1 MKKNLYYILYI
12 GVLMMFLAGCQDEG
26 IFTAEEDEQ
35 VSLTYRI
42 KLDDEMYSRA
52 IGDGSQIDELVVGV
66 FETINNQK
74 KQVMRKVIPVS
85 GLSAIVT
92 LELFKTRTYDL
103 VFWAQKANNGVYNT
117 DDLSQIK
124 INYDS
129 FSKTQAEGFG
139 LDAFYEVRTGVK
151 VSEPG
156 SPSVTLTRPFA
167 QLGFGVYGS
176 DVEKEKISSVKIT
189 VNSTL
194 YTGFKPLETG
204 EKVVEGDAQSYTFT
218 FTDFG
223 DKSQT
228 FSIHGKD
235 YTYLTANYF
244 LVPTTSTETKIG
256 GSVRFLDVNGSP
268 ISTFDFT
275 DAPLLLNT
283 RVNIG
288 KGLTEV
294 WDGVEIEALPE
305 PENGIIHIENTK
317 QLAYLIQNGL
327 EGDSEESKKVLLTK
341 DLNMNYL
348 PVNRSDEYVLENIEF
363 DGGGHTL
370 YNLGSSLFNVASN
383 ISVTNLN
390 VVGTED
396 ENVTHVG
403 TLVNTLVGSGR
414 FTGVTI
420 SDSRITAENGA
431 AGGLVGYIVR
441 SDEDNPDESLE
452 VIFDDCHV
460 QHTTTDGS
468 ITEGYFVGLFSGYDE
483 GEVLIFKDNC
493 SLTTSAN
500 RAAEDVSS
508 YYVNA
513 NKATWLK
520 DTDFSPYDGWLGKE
534 KYYRGIVRFGYV
546 DENNKGIQ
554 FIPKWD
560 GTTKVEPLK
569 DGNTILIYSA
579 FDLATLQGAT
589 PTAVTF
595 KKNVDLGSHK
605 FKPIYSVQTLEG
617 ENNTVYN
624 LTVLMEKHD
633 GMGAAFIQSAPT
645 GKVNVSHKNLIL
657 IGADVKNYHD
667 TSLYPAFGVTN
678 DGGAGN
684 AYGGIFISKA
694 NSCESYTIDNIH
706 VKDSKLYAVCKM
718 GGIIGQSVGTKL
730 YMSNCSVDNCIIQ
743 NYQPNVPNYYVLG
756 DDSQPWMVKSSLY
769 INLLQ
774 WWYTNGE
781 AGGLIGFLQNSDSD
795 IDNCSVTNTQINCS
809 GQDNKTV
816 VANVYSEKQFD
827 KNNLWKANKSI
838 TAKGETTIAGRHVNQ
853 FIGDV
858 VSYSSTEGGTNYT
871 VDITNY
877 TVSGNS
883 YNGTLAESTDKYN
896 HQYDKSGDKYGT
908 NANLYCEVVGCA
920 YYIGLDI
927 IVIGQ
932 NLGHLKYYAGNVAFS
947 SKDGQTNGSFTEA
960 SGEGDNIN
968 IAWTGGNFKIT
979 GALLWVKSEYPT
991 EPARKDPIY

>member
-1 MKKNLYYILYI
+1 MKKNLYYIIYI
-12 GVLMMFLAGCQDEG
+12 GILMMFLAGCQDEG
-26 IFTAEEDEQ
+26 LFTSA
-35 VSLTYRI
+35 
-42 KLDDEMYSRA
+42 DDEPVNVSYRVKVEDGLQSRA
-52 IGDGSQIDELVVGV
+52 IGDATQVNNLSVLVFDEIGNLVLSQRDLVWSEVQSNGLSLPLFKGTYQVLFWLQYADENMKKPYTITNDGQVTVSYDGWTKNISDVEKWDAFYLVDTL
-66 FETINNQK
+66 TINN
-74 KQVMRKVIPVS
+74 
-85 GLSAIVT
+85 
-92 LELFKTRTYDL
+92 
-103 VFWAQKANNGVYNT
+103 
-117 DDLSQIK
+117 
-124 INYDS
+124 
-129 FSKTQAEGFG
+129 
-139 LDAFYEVRTGVK
+139 
-151 VSEPG
+151 
-156 SPSVTLTRPFA
+156 SVQNKSITLTRPVG
-167 QLGFGVYGS
+167 QLNWATQDSFEAS
-176 DVEKEKISSVKIT
+176 DHQVKVTLSNVATAFQPLTGT
-189 VNSTL
+189 VSGHIEFSFTFNDFTNETL
-194 YTGFKPLETG
+194 TTG
-204 EKVVEGDAQSYTFT
+204 EKT
-218 FTDFG
+218 
-223 DKSQT
+223 
-228 FSIHGKD
+228 
-235 YTYLTANYF
+235 YTYLTCNYLF
-244 LVPTTSTETKIG
+244 PATLTATFDLQKNDGTSVKKVENLDDIKIEKNKRTNVLGSIVQEPEAPAGWDGETLTQPELVEGHYIIDESSDLAWLTFATNVETLTGNIFEVTKDIDMNCTEETGYTISSLQLKEGSTFIG
-256 GSVRFLDVNGSP
+256 GGYTIKYFANSFFGN
-268 ISTFDFT
+268 
-275 DAPLLLNT
+275 A
-283 RVNIG
+283 
-288 KGLTEV
+288 
-294 WDGVEIEALPE
+294 
-305 PENGIIHIENTK
+305 
-317 QLAYLIQNGL
+317 
-327 EGDSEESKKVLLTK
+327 
-341 DLNMNYL
+341 
-348 PVNRSDEYVLENIEF
+348 
-363 DGGGHTL
+363 
-370 YNLGSSLFNVASN
+370 
-383 ISVTNLN
+383 TNLTVQNLVLDN
-390 VVGTED
+390 VHAVSDG
-396 ENVTHVG
+396 HVG
-403 TLVNTLVGSGR
+403 VLVNTLTGSST

-420 SDSRITAENGA
+420 ANSSATTSNGA
-431 AGGLVGYIVR
+431 AGGMIGYIKNK
-441 SDEDNPDESLE
+441 EGETLE
-452 VIFDDCHV
+452 V
-460 QHTTTDGS
+460 T
-468 ITEGYFVGLFSGYDE
+468 FSGCTATNNEVNGSKTSGVYVGRFRGYDNSE
-483 GEVLIFKDNC
+483 T
-493 SLTTSAN
+493 LTF
-500 RAAEDVSS
+500 SS
-508 YYVNA
+508 CNGSSTTIMGTNPYYVEGNE
-513 NKATWLK
+513 ATWLAEN
-520 DTDFSPYDGWLGKE
+520 DYSNYSGWLGNE
-534 KYYRGIVRFGYV
+534 EYYRGTINYGNDR
-546 DENNKGIQ
+546 

-560 GTTKVEPLK
+560 GTAKVEPLK

-595 KKNVDLGSHK
+595 KTNVDLGSHK

-743 NYQPNVPNYYVLG
+743 NYKPNVPNYYVLG

-816 VANVYSEKQFD
+816 VANVYSENQFD
-827 KNNLWKANKSI
+827 RNNLWKANKTI

-883 YNGTLAESTDKYN
+883 YNGTLAESTNKYN

-979 GALLWVKSEYPT
+979 GALLFVRSEYPT
-991 EPARKDPIY
+991 EPARKDPEY